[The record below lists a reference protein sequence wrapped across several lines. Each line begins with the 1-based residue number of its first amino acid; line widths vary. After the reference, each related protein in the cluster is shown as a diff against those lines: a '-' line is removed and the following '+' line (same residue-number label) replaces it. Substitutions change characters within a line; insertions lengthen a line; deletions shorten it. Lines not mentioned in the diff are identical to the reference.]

1 MGKAVY
7 VVEYRS
13 ISHGIAALDKM
24 LKRASLVLLHANPIC
39 IGKYLICVGGDV
51 QDALEAQAAAEE
63 PDGGTPFASFLL
75 TGAHPSI
82 LAYFD
87 GGVPKTHTPPEAI
100 CMFETRNASS
110 GFLSLDAALKSA
122 DVQLLRLW
130 LGQFIGGKFCYVL
143 GGGVS
148 AVKSAV
154 AAAAAAIPAKDK
166 VDSRVI
172 PSPDAATMALF
183 VKPEQR

>member
-1 MGKAVY
+1 
-7 VVEYRS
+7 
-13 ISHGIAALDKM
+13 
-24 LKRASLVLLHANPIC
+24 
-39 IGKYLICVGGDV
+39 
-51 QDALEAQAAAEE
+51 
-63 PDGGTPFASFLL
+63 
-75 TGAHPSI
+75 
-82 LAYFD
+82 
-87 GGVPKTHTPPEAI
+87 
-100 CMFETRNASS
+100 MFETRNASS